1 LRSASRAD
9 RVAMASRSGSASL
22 NIKAARVG
30 SSTSGRLSWSGVS
43 DVPGRQVGAEIG
55 DRCGGEWRRRRTV
68 AFHRSVPGVWPP
80 ASQWRGTRPGPL
92 PDVHAATRCRRGVRR
107 VRAPRVS
114 RRAHLPACAAAAF
127 RSCFSPWCNVE
138 MIVAALFTEPT

>member
-22 NIKAARVG
+22 NIKPARVG
-30 SSTSGRLSWSGVS
+30 SSTSGRLSWSDVS

-92 PDVHAATRCRRGVRR
+92 PDVHAAAGDDGAVGVCGESVLLACFGEHTCQRARPPLSAAVFRRGATWR
-107 VRAPRVS
+107 
-114 RRAHLPACAAAAF
+114 
-127 RSCFSPWCNVE
+127 
-138 MIVAALFTEPT
+138 

>member
-22 NIKAARVG
+22 NMKPARVG
-30 SSTSGRLSWSGVS
+30 SSTSGRLSWSDVS

-80 ASQWRGTRPGPL
+80 ASQCVAPAQVHHRMSMLLREMTVPAGCAASPCSSRVSASTPASVPRPPL
-92 PDVHAATRCRRGVRR
+92 SAAVFRRGATWR
-107 VRAPRVS
+107 
-114 RRAHLPACAAAAF
+114 
-127 RSCFSPWCNVE
+127 
-138 MIVAALFTEPT
+138 